1 MTAVRRSHEARLE
14 PEPLAETIV
23 GGFTL
28 LDLRPMLQK
37 QVRKEHSRTD
47 LSEKRCQLKAEAKP
61 KRAERRE
68 APC

>member
-1 MTAVRRSHEARLE
+1 
-14 PEPLAETIV
+14 
-23 GGFTL
+23 
-28 LDLRPMLQK
+28 MLQK